1 MKDNLKHT
9 IATAIPY
16 VAVFGATGAA
26 IYVFAKAYSAIKDI
40 GNLTLDFSDEEA
52 LDFGNDESLSKHFN
66 KDQ

>member
-1 MKDNLKHT
+1 LKDNLKHT

-40 GNLTLDFSDEEA
+40 GNLTLDFSDDE
-52 LDFGNDESLSKHFN
+52 LDYGNDESLSKHFN

>member
-1 MKDNLKHT
+1 MKHK
-9 IATAIPY
+9 IATAMPY

-40 GNLTLDFSDEEA
+40 GNLTLDFSDDI
-52 LDFGNDESLSKHFN
+52 LDYGNDESLSKHFN

>member
-1 MKDNLKHT
+1 MKENLKHK
-9 IATAIPY
+9 IATAMPY

-40 GNLTLDFSDEEA
+40 GNLTLDFSDDI
-52 LDFGNDESLSKHFN
+52 LDYGNDESLSKHFN

>member
-1 MKDNLKHT
+1 MKDNLKHK
-9 IATAIPY
+9 IATAMPY

-40 GNLTLDFSDEEA
+40 GNLTLDFSDDI
-52 LDFGNDESLSKHFN
+52 LDYGNDESLSKHFN

>member
-40 GNLTLDFSDEEA
+40 GNLTLDFSDEE
-52 LDFGNDESLSKHFN
+52 LDYGNDESLSKHFN

>member
-1 MKDNLKHT
+1 LKDNLKHK
-9 IATAIPY
+9 IATAMPY

-40 GNLTLDFSDEEA
+40 GNLTLDFSDDI
-52 LDFGNDESLSKHFN
+52 LDYGNDESLSKHFN

>member
-40 GNLTLDFSDEEA
+40 GNLTLDFSDDE
-52 LDFGNDESLSKHFN
+52 LDYGNDESLSKHFN

>member
-40 GNLTLDFSDEEA
+40 GNLTLDFSDDD
-52 LDFGNDESLSKHFN
+52 LDYGNDESLSKHFN

>member
-1 MKDNLKHT
+1 MKNT
-9 IATAIPY
+9 IATAMPY

-40 GNLTLDFSDEEA
+40 GNLTLDFGDDE
-52 LDFGNDESLSKHFN
+52 LDYGNDESLSKHFN

>member
-1 MKDNLKHT
+1 LRNNLKNT
-9 IATAIPY
+9 FATAMPY

-40 GNLTLDFSDEEA
+40 GNLTLDFSDEE
-52 LDFGNDESLSKHFN
+52 LDYGNDESLSKHFN

>member
-1 MKDNLKHT
+1 MKDNLKHK
-9 IATAIPY
+9 IATAMPY

-40 GNLTLDFSDEEA
+40 GNLTLDFSDDEI
-52 LDFGNDESLSKHFN
+52 LDYGNDESLSKHFN

>member
-1 MKDNLKHT
+1 LKENLKHK
-9 IATAIPY
+9 IATAMPY

-40 GNLTLDFSDEEA
+40 GNLTLDFSDDI
-52 LDFGNDESLSKHFN
+52 LDYGNDESLSKHFN

>member
-1 MKDNLKHT
+1 MKNNLKNT
-9 IATAIPY
+9 IATAMPY

-40 GNLTLDFSDEEA
+40 GNLTLDFSDDE
-52 LDFGNDESLSKHFN
+52 LDYGNDESLSKHFN

>member
-1 MKDNLKHT
+1 MKDNLKNT

-40 GNLTLDFSDEEA
+40 GNLTLDFSDDE
-52 LDFGNDESLSKHFN
+52 LDYGNDESLSKHFN

>member
-1 MKDNLKHT
+1 MKNT
-9 IATAIPY
+9 IATAMPY

-40 GNLTLDFSDEEA
+40 GNLTLDFSDDE
-52 LDFGNDESLSKHFN
+52 LDYGNDESLSKHFN

>member
-1 MKDNLKHT
+1 LKDNLKHT

-40 GNLTLDFSDEEA
+40 GNLTLDFSDDI
-52 LDFGNDESLSKHFN
+52 LDYGNDESLSKHFN

>member
-40 GNLTLDFSDEEA
+40 GNLTLDFSDDE
-52 LDFGNDESLSKHFN
+52 LDYGNDESLSKHFN
-66 KDQ
+66 KDH

>member
-9 IATAIPY
+9 IATAMPY

-40 GNLTLDFSDEEA
+40 GNLTLDFSDDI
-52 LDFGNDESLSKHFN
+52 LDYGNDESLSKHFN

>member
-26 IYVFAKAYSAIKDI
+26 IYVFAKAYTAIKDI
-40 GNLTLDFSDEEA
+40 GNLTLDFSDDE
-52 LDFGNDESLSKHFN
+52 LDYGNDESLSKHFN

>member
-40 GNLTLDFSDEEA
+40 GNLTLDFSDDE
-52 LDFGNDESLSKHFN
+52 LDSGNDESLSKHFN
-66 KDQ
+66 KEQ

>member
-40 GNLTLDFSDEEA
+40 GNLTLDFSDDI
-52 LDFGNDESLSKHFN
+52 LDYGNDESLSKHFN